1 MAEPSPA
8 LLATIR
14 AIDRFTDRT
23 GTVVSWL
30 TIILVLAVS
39 YEVIARY
46 AFNAPTIWAFDLT
59 YMSYGTLF
67 MLGAAYALH
76 KGAHIR
82 TDFFW
87 ETFSIRKKGWIDVI
101 SYVLFFFPGLTA
113 ILIISGHEALYAWRI
128 NETSDQTAWR
138 PILWPFKAVVP
149 LACLLLIVQ
158 GVSEFLKSLYMV
170 RTGVELEHKEK
181 VEV

>member
-1 MAEPSPA
+1 MNGPSPW

-14 AIDRFTDRT
+14 TIDRFTDRT
-23 GTVVSWL
+23 GTVISWL
-30 TIILVLAVS
+30 SVPLVAAVA
-39 YEVIARY
+39 YEVVARY
-46 AFNAPTIWAFDLT
+46 AFNAPTIWVFDAT
-59 YMSYGTLF
+59 YMLYGTLF

-87 ETFSIRKKGWIDVI
+87 EQFSTRKKGVIDCI
-101 SYVLFFFPGLTA
+101 SYVVFFFPSLTV
-113 ILIISGHEALYAWRI
+113 LFFLSLHEAIYAWQI

-138 PILWPFKAVVP
+138 PILWPFKGVVP
-149 LACLLLIVQ
+149 LACLLLLVQ
-158 GVSEFLKSLYMV
+158 GVSEFLKSLYMALV
-170 RTGVELEHKEK
+170 GIELEHKEK

>member
-1 MAEPSPA
+1 
-8 LLATIR
+8 
-14 AIDRFTDRT
+14 
-23 GTVVSWL
+23 
-30 TIILVLAVS
+30 VLAVS

>member
-8 LLATIR
+8 LITTIR
-14 AIDRFTDRT
+14 AIDRFTDRS
-23 GTVVSWL
+23 GTIFSWL
-30 TIILVLAVS
+30 TFILVLAVS

-46 AFNAPTIWAFDLT
+46 VFNAPTIWVFDVT
-59 YMSYGTLF
+59 YMAYGSLF

-87 ETFSIRKKGWIDVI
+87 EQFSIRKKGVIDTI
-101 SYVLFFFPGLTA
+101 SYLLFFFPGLTM
-113 ILIISGHEALYAWRI
+113 ILVISGHEALYSWQI

-138 PILWPFKAVVP
+138 PILYPFKAVVP
-149 LACLLLIVQ
+149 LACLLLLVQ
-158 GVSEFLKSLYMV
+158 GISELLKSLYMA
-170 RTGVELEHKEK
+170 RTGLELEHKEK
-181 VEV
+181 IEI